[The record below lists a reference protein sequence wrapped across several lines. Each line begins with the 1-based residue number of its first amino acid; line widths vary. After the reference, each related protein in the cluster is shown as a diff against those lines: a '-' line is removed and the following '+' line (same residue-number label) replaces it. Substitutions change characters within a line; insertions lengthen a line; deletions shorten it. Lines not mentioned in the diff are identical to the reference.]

1 MLVRPTALEAMIGG
15 LGVWELVI
23 ILLIVLLFVGG
34 RKLPE
39 LAGSIGKS
47 VRTFKRAVSGTDEEP
62 VDVTPA
68 DEADSAKPA
77 LEKSPER
84 EAQTVEVESSE
95 AEHKA

>member
-1 MLVRPTALEAMIGG
+1 MLVRPAALEAMIGG

-47 VRTFKRAVSGTDEEP
+47 VRTFKRSVSGMDEEP

-68 DEADSAKPA
+68 AEPGSAKPA
-77 LEKSPER
+77 IERSPDR
-84 EAQTVEVESSE
+84 EAQTVEVEPAE
-95 AEHKA
+95 AEHKG